1 MEEKVFLIKNQ
12 SAERLN
18 QKPFLFELALEE
30 YLIEHP
36 EIFFLS
42 SELSKPTI
50 AGYEVA
56 KNSKRYD
63 IVVRYDD
70 SDVIAIFE
78 AKKGILDS
86 KAIVQVRDY
95 MKQYGESMDSET
107 LIGGLIGTNIDSNTI
122 SEIEKSED
130 LFAIVINRY
139 DANDKECI
147 HTQIYSPRNKIV
159 KDYKKYNLIDTNGMT
174 YTNLGKGRLVY
185 QIIKS
190 YLELKPCTIAELQKV
205 FPNSLMKKNKT
216 MYDLVRKNNISP
228 NDKEYSRYFH
238 EPMQCIDG
246 EVLICSQWGIGNIQG
261 MIDKAKKL
269 GMKVTSLN
277 KQ

>member
-1 MEEKVFLIKNQ
+1 
-12 SAERLN
+12 
-18 QKPFLFELALEE
+18 
-30 YLIEHP
+30 
-36 EIFFLS
+36 
-42 SELSKPTI
+42 
-50 AGYEVA
+50 
-56 KNSKRYD
+56 
-63 IVVRYDD
+63 
-70 SDVIAIFE
+70 
-78 AKKGILDS
+78 
-86 KAIVQVRDY
+86 
-95 MKQYGESMDSET
+95 
-107 LIGGLIGTNIDSNTI
+107 
-122 SEIEKSED
+122 
-130 LFAIVINRY
+130 
-139 DANDKECI
+139 
-147 HTQIYSPRNKIV
+147 
-159 KDYKKYNLIDTNGMT
+159 MT